1 MQALNS
7 QHKTSS
13 MKQVRNLLSGTT
25 RILAICLFISAC
37 QSEPA
42 KTEAKPSTDSIA
54 AMQTSDSTSHA
65 LEHLLVDNKKD
76 PSCGMPVTAG
86 ISDTAH
92 YKEKVLGFC
101 SKECKESFLKDPE
114 TMIAAAELK
123 K

>member
-1 MQALNS
+1 
-7 QHKTSS
+7 

-25 RILAICLFISAC
+25 CILAICLFISAC

-42 KTEAKPSTDSIA
+42 KTEEKPSADSVA
-54 AMQTSDSTSHA
+54 AMQTTDSTSHA

-101 SKECKESFLKDPE
+101 SKECKDAFLKDPE
-114 TMIAAAELK
+114 SMIVAAELK

>member
-25 RILAICLFISAC
+25 CILAICLFISAC

-92 YKEKVLGFC
+92 YKEKVLCFC